1 MHPIPLPP
9 MLRTIL
15 PLLSCPQCASAREPL
30 QQFGEREIGCAA
42 GHRFDPARQGYLP
55 LLGGA
60 SRTDTGDSAAMVL
73 ARSDFLGRG
82 HYEPIVRAV
91 AEAAGG
97 LLQDRAAPVLCEV
110 GAGTAHYL
118 AGALPTD
125 GRGIALDSSR
135 YASRRA
141 AAADP
146 RIAAVLADAWAPL
159 PLQDASVDAAL
170 VVFAPRVVAE
180 IRRVLRADG
189 GCVVVTPNPEHLGEI
204 RAPLGMLAVDGGKD
218 AAVRHQFSGLFDPAG
233 SRPVRYPMTL
243 DRRDLR
249 DLVSMGPAARHR
261 TAQQIAAAAADLDDE
276 VEVHVDVTVS
286 AFATR

>member
-1 MHPIPLPP
+1 MRPMPLPP

-15 PLLSCPQCASAREPL
+15 PLLSCPQCTSAREPL
-30 QQFGEREIGCAA
+30 RQFGEREIGCAA

-60 SRTDTGDSAAMVL
+60 SRTDTGDSAAMVA

-91 AEAAGG
+91 AEAVRD
-97 LLQDRAAPVLCEV
+97 LVQDRPAPVLGEV

-118 AGALPTD
+118 AGVLPTA

-159 PLQDASVDAAL
+159 PLQDASVDAVL

-180 IRRVLRADG
+180 IRRVVRADG
-189 GCVVVTPNPEHLGEI
+189 GCVVVTPSPGHLGEI
-204 RAPLGMLAVDGGKD
+204 RAPLGMLDVDGGKD
-218 AAVRHQFSGLFDPAG
+218 AAVRQQFSGLFDPAG
-233 SRPVRYPMTL
+233 SRRVSYPMTL
-243 DRRDLR
+243 DHRDLR
-249 DLVSMGPAARHR
+249 DLVSMGPAAHHR
-261 TAQQIAAAAADLDDE
+261 TADQIAAAAADLAAQ
-276 VEVHVDVTVS
+276 VQVHVDVTVS
-286 AFATR
+286 SFGAR